1 VNDSFSNQVI
11 YSRSFPL
18 PRKVKASEGSVEVF
32 FVSEGMQQFQK
43 NNISELDAHT
53 ISTDKF

>member
-1 VNDSFSNQVI
+1 M
-11 YSRSFPL
+11 
-18 PRKVKASEGSVEVF
+18 VKASEGSVEVF